1 MPNPYERQMI
11 QAAQAQDLQS
21 LLQDIAWT
29 DVLLPKI
36 KSAREQYLNL
46 LVSATLGQPVRFQT
60 GEALS
65 KEQIAGR
72 VHGIDFM
79 VKLIEKVLENGG
91 RAALALK
98 EAGIK

>member
-11 QAAQAQDLQS
+11 QSAQAQDLKS

-36 KSAREQYLNL
+36 RAAREQYLNL
-46 LVSATLGQPVRFQT
+46 LVNATLGQPVRFQT
-60 GEALS
+60 GEAIS

-72 VHGIDFM
+72 VHGIDFI

-91 RAALALK
+91 RAEIALT
-98 EAGIK
+98 EAGIR